1 MRFRLLSIVS
11 LLLGIALFVYLL
23 RQTGTA
29 EILARVRALGM
40 GFLLLLALSAVRHL
54 VRAYAWLR
62 CMGDDDRSVGLGAVL
77 RARLAGE
84 ALADLTAAGPALG
97 EPIKLAH
104 LRGRVRLASLASS
117 LAVENLTYAISSG
130 LLVVSGLLTL
140 LAVFVIGD
148 QLRLVSWV
156 AILLVSLTLVGLLL
170 GLARRWPLA
179 SMLWT
184 AVVGGF
190 PRFAPLLPKLR
201 ELETNVF
208 AFYHQRRGDFL
219 VVACCNFLF
228 HLAGVVEIYVT
239 LQLIGV
245 SATFVTAFIL
255 EAANRVI
262 NIVFAFVPAMIG
274 VDEAGTGLL
283 AQALGLGTSTGV
295 TLAIIRKA
303 RMLVWIAVGLFFLAI
318 GPAAKPLHKNDGL

>member
-11 LLLGIALFVYLL
+11 LFLGIALFVYLL

-29 EILARVRALGM
+29 EIVARVRALGA
-40 GFLLLLALSAVRHL
+40 GFLWLLVLSAMRQFA
-54 VRAYAWLR
+54 RAYAWLR
-62 CMGDDDRSVGLGAVL
+62 CMSDEDRSVGLGAVL

-104 LRGRVRLASLASS
+104 LRGRARLASLASS

-130 LLVVSGLLTL
+130 LLVIAGLLTL
-140 LAVFVIGD
+140 LAVVVVGD
-148 QLRLVSWV
+148 QLRLVSWA
-156 AILLVSLTLVGLLL
+156 AILLVSLSLMSLFF
-170 GLARRWPLA
+170 GLARRWPIASRLA
-179 SMLWT
+179 AWG
-184 AVVGGF
+184 AGVF

-201 ELETNVF
+201 EWETFVF
-208 AFYHQRRGDFL
+208 DFYRQRRSDFL
-219 VVACCNFLF
+219 VVVCCDFLF

-295 TLAIIRKA
+295 TLALIRKA
-303 RMLVWIAVGLFFLAI
+303 RMLVWIAVGLLFLTL
-318 GPAAKPLHKNDGL
+318 GPATKPLHKHNRL